1 MKKKRFLVSVIAI
14 LLIIVMVGTMVA
26 GYLMM

>member
-1 MKKKRFLVSVIAI
+1 MKKKRFFVFVIAI